1 MTSTFDRLST
11 LLMKEQK
18 LQPGCLTQDAP
29 LESLGSDSLGTV
41 ELLWNIEDVFQI
53 QRPPDPAAP
62 REPALQTP

>member
-1 MTSTFDRLST
+1 
-11 LLMKEQK
+11 MKEQK
-18 LQPGCLTQDAP
+18 LQPGCLTLDAP
-29 LESLGSDSLGTV
+29 LQSLGSDSLGTV